1 MIIGN
6 SLRSDRKGM
15 NPALPFIAVLILLV
29 ASVGVYYTVFD
40 EERTMA
46 PGSVMR
52 YDLSGMEETTG
63 TIEILAQNSDRYV
76 YLYSVGPFK
85 ETLYINK
92 DTGVPDDYLKI
103 GDEVIDTIDGNKKVE
118 LLRAPSSFMPVIF
131 YVDVSTKMIYKASEP
146 GAGLEMT
153 LSSHEMLWQGSY
165 KESQAIGSEF
175 YYSLVGSD
183 GDVDLVGDAKIICG
197 AEGTDIFFVEL
208 DMTAEG
214 PELFV
219 GITLAIMASTPQG
232 LPTDA
237 TSDGEVITI
246 ETSYGQKEVTKW
258 YYENIGERIVCY
270 VGQGED
276 TIYKIDVFVDDFEFT
291 LDRYDDQKKS
301 SRLGRL

>member
-1 MIIGN
+1 M
-6 SLRSDRKGM
+6 
-15 NPALPFIAVLILLV
+15 
-29 ASVGVYYTVFD
+29 
-40 EERTMA
+40 
-46 PGSVMR
+46 
-52 YDLSGMEETTG
+52 
-63 TIEILAQNSDRYV
+63 
-76 YLYSVGPFK
+76 
-85 ETLYINK
+85 
-92 DTGVPDDYLKI
+92 
-103 GDEVIDTIDGNKKVE
+103 
-118 LLRAPSSFMPVIF
+118 
-131 YVDVSTKMIYKASEP
+131 
-146 GAGLEMT
+146 
-153 LSSHEMLWQGSY
+153 
-165 KESQAIGSEF
+165 
-175 YYSLVGSD
+175 
-183 GDVDLVGDAKIICG
+183 GDAKIICG